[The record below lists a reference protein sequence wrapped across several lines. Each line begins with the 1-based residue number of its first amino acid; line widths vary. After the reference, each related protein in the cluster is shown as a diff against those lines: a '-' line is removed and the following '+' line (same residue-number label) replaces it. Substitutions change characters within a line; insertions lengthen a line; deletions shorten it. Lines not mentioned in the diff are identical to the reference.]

1 MRLSIIQPE
10 IVRRNV
16 SHNVQAIQRLID
28 ASEGDLLV
36 LPEYALTG
44 PPRRNE
50 PLDVREWAR
59 ESASARTQFSI
70 PHGKHLLVT
79 GLVEADGR
87 VYNCAELSPDGPCQ
101 CKLFPGQAEVEAGIT
116 AGSEQPVFEMFGRRF
131 KIIIGRDLCHAGEIQ
146 TEGLDFTLW
155 VSRFT
160 NQNYAQ
166 AMAEAKHLSSERRLR
181 IFASSPVGDR
191 YIGHSAYIDST
202 VRLSLRE
209 REGILEA
216 ILS

>member
-16 SHNVQAIQRLID
+16 SYNVQAIQRLID

-44 PPRRNE
+44 PPRRDE

-59 ESASARTQFSI
+59 ESAAASKELNI
-70 PHGKHLLVT
+70 PPGKHLLVT
-79 GLVEADGR
+79 ALVESDGH
-87 VYNCAELSPDGPCQ
+87 VYNCAGLSSGGLSQ
-101 CKLFPGQAEVEAGIT
+101 CKLFPGQAEVEAGIA
-116 AGSEQPVFEMFGRRF
+116 AGCEQPVFELFDRRF
-131 KIIIGRDLCHAGEIQ
+131 KIIIGRDLCHADEIQ
-146 TEGLDFTLW
+146 TDGLDFALW

-160 NQNYAQ
+160 NRNYAQ

-181 IFASSPVGDR
+181 IFASSLVGDR